1 MKLISA
7 YDDFVERT
15 LSRIEGKVQRL
26 AFLARLHDKGKYEHW
41 GMSQTYGK
49 EQADSA
55 ISTVHS
61 ESWTDLLRTKI
72 SSVFQGKKIEENE
85 LSSLSKTEAAERV
98 VPDGS
103 TRSSV
108 RHFRFIIETLARL
121 TRGVSRRVS

>member
-15 LSRIEGKVQRL
+15 LSRIEGKIQRL
-26 AFLARLHDKGKYEHW
+26 TFLAKLHGKGKYEHW
-41 GMSQTYGK
+41 GMSQTYGE

-55 ISTVHS
+55 LGTAHS

-72 SSVFQGKKIEENE
+72 SSVFLGKKIDESE
-85 LSSLSKTEAAERV
+85 LNALSKTEAAERV

-108 RHFRFIIETLARL
+108 RHFRFIIETLTRL
-121 TRGVSRRVS
+121 TRGVSRRAS